1 MKRLAGFCVAGLFLV
16 AVTTTHLLWAAPP
29 EGNKQLVC
37 HVVSEEDAEEG
48 EVDHIIEVSINAVP
62 AHLAHGDCL
71 IGSTDRTLIGT
82 ECDATDAE
90 DDDQCDT
97 QP

>member
-1 MKRLAGFCVAGLFLV
+1 MKRLAGFCIAGLFLV
-16 AVTTTHLLWAAPP
+16 GATTSHLLWSAPP

-37 HVVSEEDAEEG
+37 HVSEDEG
-48 EVDHIIEVSINAVP
+48 DHIIEVSVNAVP

-71 IGSTDRTLIGT
+71 IGSTDRSLIDT
-82 ECDATDAE
+82 PCDATDAE